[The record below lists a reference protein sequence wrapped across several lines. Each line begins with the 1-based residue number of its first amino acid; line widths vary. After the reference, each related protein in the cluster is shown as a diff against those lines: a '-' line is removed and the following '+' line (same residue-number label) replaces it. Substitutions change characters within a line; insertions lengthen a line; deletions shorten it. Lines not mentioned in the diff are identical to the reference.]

1 LGDLQEQADAT
12 EKAGLEQQR
21 LEQARLEQLRIRTQ
35 WQEWQQRMQKD
46 YDKVTAFEQQAI
58 ENQLKVESWERFLS
72 SWKNDNPYSERDKEL
87 RSKAQTRIIYW
98 QKKGQQAVKQQKKP
112 VEVVLSGEDALEK
125 LRATNSCENCDLQ
138 GANLNGADLTE
149 ASLQGANLE
158 RATLRFTKLKG
169 ATFCNTT
176 MRDGSINNDDC

>member
-1 LGDLQEQADAT
+1 MAESRVVHWQ
-12 EKAGLEQQR
+12 KAPQKQKTEQQ
-21 LEQARLEQLRIRTQ
+21 
-35 WQEWQQRMQKD
+35 
-46 YDKVTAFEQQAI
+46 V
-58 ENQLKVESWERFLS
+58 V
-72 SWKNDNPYSERDKEL
+72 
-87 RSKAQTRIIYW
+87 
-98 QKKGQQAVKQQKKP
+98 QQKENN
-112 VEVVLSGEDALEK
+112 VRVVLSGSEALK
-125 LRATNSCENCDLQ
+125 QLSANKSCENCDLQ